1 MTVEAQK
8 ILSCIRRAGERYGVK
23 MIVDILRGSKNERLL
38 RLGLDGL
45 STYGIMAD
53 CREKRL
59 RDILQFLLLQGYL
72 QSTDDEYP
80 VLKLTP
86 RSREVLVGG
95 ARLRM
100 KAAKEEER
108 EFHRSAAS
116 ASAEENPEL
125 FAQLREVRARLADR
139 QGVPAFVIFTDA
151 ALRDMCA
158 RLPRTEEEF
167 LGVSGVGQAKL
178 QRYGR
183 EFLPVIR
190 EYARE
195 RRESSGQ

>member
-1 MTVEAQK
+1 M
-8 ILSCIRRAGERYGVK
+8 
-23 MIVDILRGSKNERLL
+23 
-38 RLGLDGL
+38 
-45 STYGIMAD
+45 
-53 CREKRL
+53 
-59 RDILQFLLLQGYL
+59 
-72 QSTDDEYP
+72 
-80 VLKLTP
+80 
-86 RSREVLVGG
+86 
-95 ARLRM
+95 
-100 KAAKEEER
+100 
-108 EFHRSAAS
+108 
-116 ASAEENPEL
+116 
-125 FAQLREVRARLADR
+125 
-139 QGVPAFVIFTDA
+139 IFTDA

>member
-1 MTVEAQK
+1 MEAQK
-8 ILSCIRRAGERYGVK
+8 ILSCIRRAGERYGGEDDRRYPAGQQKRTAAPPWAGRAVYLW
-23 MIVDILRGSKNERLL
+23 DYGRLP
-38 RLGLDGL
+38 G
-45 STYGIMAD
+45 
-53 CREKRL
+53 KRL

-108 EFHRSAAS
+108 ESHRSAAS
-116 ASAEENPEL
+116 ASAEENPAL
-125 FAQLREVRARLADR
+125 FAQLREARARLADR